1 MSTID
6 ALQCVPI
13 RQMLT
18 RGTVEIAVAALQCN
32 IGITYVIAFSLIE
45 YEWIYN
51 TETTSD
57 T

>member
-1 MSTID
+1 
-6 ALQCVPI
+6 
-13 RQMLT
+13 MLT
-18 RGTVEIAVAALQCN
+18 RGTVEIAVAALQCS

-57 T
+57 N